1 MCIVQDLEVAY
12 FDLDE
17 STDNLDDSKTEP
29 ERNEQLSLAAFT
41 TLPVLEQ
48 ACFALADGPK
58 SPLENLVEVRMLVN

>member
-1 MCIVQDLEVAY
+1 MAY

-48 ACFALADGPK
+48 ACFAVADGPK
-58 SPLENLVEVRMLVN
+58 SPLENIVEVPVP